1 MIPKYASD
9 QKGSLETAKRA
20 DGKEEKKAEV
30 TPLATGKIDGF
41 TAGTWHNLTLSFKG
55 NEIRAGLDGKEVACV
70 QNDIRKNGMIYLI
83 SSYDPNCFDN
93 LSVTP

>member
-1 MIPKYASD
+1 M
-9 QKGSLETAKRA
+9 
-20 DGKEEKKAEV
+20 

-41 TAGTWHNLTLSFKG
+41 PAGTWHYLTLGMKG

-70 QNDIRKNGMIYLI
+70 QNDGSKNGMTYLI
-83 SSYDPNCFDN
+83 SSYDPNCVDN